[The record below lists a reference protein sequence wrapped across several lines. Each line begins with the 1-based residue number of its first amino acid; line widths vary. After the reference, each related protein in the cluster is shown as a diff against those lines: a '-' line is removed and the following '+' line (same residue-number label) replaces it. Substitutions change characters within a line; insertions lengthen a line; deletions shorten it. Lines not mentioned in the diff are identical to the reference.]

1 MPKNLAALESFNW
14 VRWAWLF
21 LLSFALASPEEVA
34 RGFVARWLAGEV
46 SPSLRE
52 VLASPPEDLPQALD
66 RLFAYPPPPRGL
78 RVNLEAPLV
87 EGDRVRFPATL
98 GEEGG
103 EVVVYL
109 RGEEVE
115 RVAFV
120 RKDLL
125 PAFAKSEAGGLFLL
139 LLGVYWASALW
150 GRGALARLFREALA
164 LLRQERRLYLGLN
177 LLLYGLFALGSLL
190 AFLEPGLAR
199 AVQKGIGGALE
210 VIGLEEALGGFLP
223 LLAAIYYWNLT
234 QGLVLTTLLPGLFLG
249 LPALLLNASRYLLF
263 GFALSPALLPLHL
276 YLLHLPT
283 LVLELQA
290 YILGTFGGVLLLL
303 SLLRR
308 EGFRVGLGRLLRMGY
323 LGAFVLLLAAL
334 YEAVEVVFLLGGRG

>member
-1 MPKNLAALESFNW
+1 MRFLWP
-14 VRWAWLF
+14 LF
-21 LLSFALASPEEVA
+21 VVLVQAGLSFASALGPEEVA
-34 RGFVARWLAGEV
+34 RRFVEEWLAGRV
-46 SPSLRE
+46 SPSLEE
-52 VLASPPEDLPQALD
+52 VFRSSKDELPQALE
-66 RLFAYPPPPRGL
+66 RLFAYPPPPKGL
-78 RVNLEAPLV
+78 RVNLDAPLW
-87 EGDRVRFPATL
+87 EGGRVRFPATL

-109 RGEEVE
+109 EGGRVE

-120 RKDLL
+120 RKGLL
-125 PAFAKSEAGGLFLL
+125 PPFAQSEAGGLFLL
-139 LLGVYWASALW
+139 LFGVYWAVAL
-150 GRGALARLFREALA
+150 RGKGVLARLFREALA

-199 AVQKGIGGALE
+199 SVQKGIGGALE
-210 VIGLEEALGGFLP
+210 LIGLEEVLFRGVLP

-234 QGLVLTTLLPGLFLG
+234 QGLLLTTLLPGLFLG

-263 GFALSPALLPLHL
+263 GFALSPALIPLPL

-283 LVLELQA
+283 LLLELQA
-290 YILGTFGGVLLLL
+290 YILGSFGGALLLK

-308 EGFRVGLGRLLRMGY
+308 EGYRVGLGRLLLMGY
-323 LGAFVLLLAAL
+323 LGAFVLLWAAL
-334 YEAVEVVFLLGGRG
+334 YEAVEVGVFLR